1 MNLFKL
7 TPVALLLSTFAMSAY
22 ATTGTT
28 GTETTGTETTGT
40 ETTGTETTGT
50 DAADAA
56 AAVFTTGTS
65 LRTADFV
72 GSTNTATDGCSF
84 SIVRDGTIE
93 FVVQSATTGRWDITS
108 RPYAVINHKGAVSIT
123 VSAGSLLNADDEEPV
138 YTVTSMNYQHTSTIP
153 TPVLGTPSGD
163 SMSTVINL
171 RADAAVNVEKDSISI
186 TGINTQMVVPTRIF
200 LGGQLE
206 TVLKTGTHGGIN
218 LDEHQGTTS
227 NSIATFF
234 EPGDHK
240 LVNTITCTQS

>member
-28 GTETTGTETTGT
+28 GTETTGTTGT

-56 AAVFTTGTS
+56 DAVFTTGTS
-65 LRTADFV
+65 QRTANFV
-72 GSTNTATDGCSF
+72 GRTNTATDGCSF
-84 SIVRDGTIE
+84 ATVEDGTMQ
-93 FVVQSATTGRWDITS
+93 FVVQSATTGRWDVTS
-108 RPYAVINHKGAVSIT
+108 RPYVIINHKGAVAIT
-123 VSAGSLLNADDEEPV
+123 VSAGSLLNADDEAPV
-138 YTVTSMNYQHTSTIP
+138 YTVTTMNYQHISAIP
-153 TPVLGTPSGD
+153 TPTIGTPSGD
-163 SMSTVINL
+163 TMSTVVNL
-171 RADAAVNVEKDSISI
+171 RADATLRIDKAAISI
-186 TGINTQMVVPTRIF
+186 TGIDTDMVVPTRIF

-206 TVLKTGTHGGIN
+206 TVLKTGVHGGIN

>member
-22 ATTGTT
+22 ATTDT
-28 GTETTGTETTGT
+28 TETEV
-40 ETTGTETTGT
+40 
-50 DAADAA
+50 ADAA
-56 AAVFTTGTS
+56 FTTGTS
-65 LRTADFV
+65 QRTADFV
-72 GSTNTATDGCSF
+72 GSTNNATDGCSF
-84 SIVRDGTIE
+84 ATVEDGTMQ

-123 VSAGSLLNADDEEPV
+123 VSAGSLLNADDEEPA
-138 YTVTSMNYQHTSTIP
+138 YTVTTMNYQHTSAIP

-163 SMSTVINL
+163 NMSTVINL

-206 TVLKTGTHGGIN
+206 TVLKTGTHGGID

-227 NSIATFF
+227 NSISTFF

-240 LVNTITCTQS
+240 LVNTITCTQG